1 MFTVGVTLYVV
12 YWGYEMIYGRA
23 SLTAGAFVWR
33 MLRIW
38 LIYLIAFSWSPFSIL
53 VVNVFTSTADGVAT
67 AVCSGVGGTGCSS
80 PESAVGSQL
89 SMVFSNGLTAAK
101 TISAS
106 GGWGAALSLGL
117 LAIIDIVAVVIFV
130 AVAITL
136 VMIGKV
142 ALFVLLGLAP
152 LFIAMALF
160 EFSST
165 LFTGWLR
172 TCVQYAIVPVIVY
185 GILSFLLTIM
195 NAAIA
200 NVAGITDM
208 SSGLTLLGPFL
219 ILCVVGV
226 VILLQAVPI
235 AASIA
240 GAVEPHRVLRVR
252 CRIFVLKVLARLSR
266 REQRRQFE
274 IVPQRRRVISL
285 TSPDVPDD
293 VRLRDGFTLGDRS
306 ALLERARDLSEACRL
321 VDDERDHLGRFQGV
335 SNASPTRPT
344 PRHASDP
351 IATSRQALRDS
362 SSRR

>member
-1 MFTVGVTLYVV
+1 MNMVTQLFQKLDTVSISAIQTIYTSLMTALLPVFTVGVTLYVV

-38 LIYLIAFSWSPFSIL
+38 LIYFIAFSWSPFSIL

-106 GGWGAALSLGL
+106 GGWGAAFSLGL

-160 EFSST
+160 DFSST

-172 TCVQYAIVPVIVY
+172 TCVQYAIVPVIV
-185 GILSFLLTIM
+185 GSSLKGVGKSEFR
-195 NAAIA
+195 
-200 NVAGITDM
+200 AG
-208 SSGLTLLGPFL
+208 
-219 ILCVVGV
+219 
-226 VILLQAVPI
+226 
-235 AASIA
+235 
-240 GAVEPHRVLRVR
+240 
-252 CRIFVLKVLARLSR
+252 
-266 REQRRQFE
+266 
-274 IVPQRRRVISL
+274 
-285 TSPDVPDD
+285 
-293 VRLRDGFTLGDRS
+293 
-306 ALLERARDLSEACRL
+306 
-321 VDDERDHLGRFQGV
+321 
-335 SNASPTRPT
+335 
-344 PRHASDP
+344 
-351 IATSRQALRDS
+351 
-362 SSRR
+362 